1 MNGGW
6 DDRDDDRSAAAGGQP
21 AGRPLPS
28 HLDPRRGRG
37 SSVGSRSGASATST
51 RSGRS
56 GGAAGRR
63 TLFIGT
69 RVIAGLLSLV
79 LLGTTGWGW
88 YLTQVAEQNL
98 NRSDAIPTQGNE
110 NLGGGDAEAVNI
122 LLVGNDN
129 RTSLSPEDLAR
140 LGVSLEPGLNTDTM
154 ILLHIP
160 ADGTRASF
168 VSFPRD
174 SYVEVPGFGEHKLNA
189 AYSLGYNEVA
199 PEGSDDPTRDR
210 FGMELLIQ
218 TISALSGLQVDHF
231 VSIDLLGFFNL
242 SELVGGVPI
251 NLCEA
256 QQEEKSGID
265 LPAGPQRIAGAQAL
279 AFVRQRDGVPGGDL
293 GRIARQ
299 QVFIGALLNELLSQE
314 VLFDFGRQTEL
325 INAASQSLTVDTELD
340 LFTLIEQVQAI
351 TAGSITF
358 QTMPNEG
365 IGTGDDG
372 ASIIVPADRDTL
384 FQFFANLTAD
394 GSGGNG
400 GEQAPEPVEP
410 AAPADTEVFVYNGS
424 GEAGIAST
432 TGDELTAAGFV
443 LDGTG
448 NADTS
453 DYTVTE
459 IRFAEGQE
467 AQAAA
472 VAAAIP
478 GVVPRLDPTVTDP
491 VVQLVIGTDFNGI
504 GQQVDPASAPDPAAD
519 PEAPPRTAADTS
531 CIN

>member
-1 MNGGW
+1 MNGGE
-6 DDRDDDRSAAAGGQP
+6 DDRGAAPGGQST
-21 AGRPLPS
+21 GRSLPS

-37 SSVGSRSGASATST
+37 SSAGSRSGAATTSA

-56 GGAAGRR
+56 GGTVGRR

-98 NRSDAIPTQGNE
+98 NRSDAIPVEGNE

-122 LLVGNDN
+122 LLIGNDN

-199 PEGSDDPTRDR
+199 PEGSDDLTRDR
-210 FGMELLIQ
+210 FGTELLIQ
-218 TISALSGLQVDHF
+218 TISSLSGLQVDHF

-365 IGTGDDG
+365 IGTSEDG
-372 ASIIVPADRDTL
+372 ASIVVPADRDTL

-394 GSGGNG
+394 GSGGG
-400 GEQAPEPVEP
+400 GEQQPEPVEP

-424 GEAGIAST
+424 GAAGIAST

-443 LDGTG
+443 LAGTG
-448 NADTS
+448 NADAS
-453 DYTVTE
+453 DYTVSE

-504 GQQVDPASAPDPAAD
+504 GQQVDTAPAPDPAAD